1 MISFPNAKIN
11 IGLNIVSKRE
21 DAYHNIEG
29 IFYPIPFSDV
39 LEIQKSSHFQYSSS
53 GLSVDSDIENNLVV
67 KVFRL
72 FEKKHQI
79 SPVHIHLHKV
89 IPLGAGLGGGS
100 ADASFAINM
109 LNNLFQLNLSNI
121 QKEKYALEIGSD
133 CPFFIENLPKKI
145 SGRGEIMENSSLT
158 LKGFFIKLILPNI
171 HISTK
176 EAYQGI
182 KPAQANFSILN
193 NDLPPIENWNGLI
206 KNDFENTVFGLY
218 PELEDIKKELYKE
231 GAIYASMSGTGSAMY
246 GIFKELP
253 KETKSNHKNYIFKL

>member
-1 MISFPNAKIN
+1 MVLFPNAKIN

-21 DAYHNIEG
+21 DAYHNIES
-29 IFYPIPFSDV
+29 IFYPIPFSDI
-39 LEIQKSSHFQYSSS
+39 LEIQKSSKFQYSSS
-53 GLSVDSDIENNLVV
+53 GLFIEGEIENNLVV

-72 FEKKHQI
+72 FEKEHQI

-89 IPLGAGLGGGS
+89 IPTGTGLGGGS

-109 LNNLFQLNLSNI
+109 FNEIFQLNLSNTE
-121 QKEKYALEIGSD
+121 KEKYALQIGSD

-145 SGRGEIMENSSLT
+145 SGRGEIMENSSLS
-158 LKGFFIKLILPNI
+158 LQGYFIKLILPNI

-182 KPAQANFSILN
+182 NPKVPDFSVLK
-193 NDLPPIENWNGLI
+193 NDLPPIENWSGLI

-218 PELEDIKKELYKE
+218 PELEKIKKELYQT
-231 GAIYASMSGTGSAMY
+231 GALYASMSGTGSAMY

-253 KETKSNHKNYIFKL
+253 IEVESNHKNYLFKL